1 MTEWVLNIG
10 IKMQKHIL
18 AQQIW
23 LWTICFFIG
32 LMVVVGGA
40 TRLTN
45 SGLSITEWKPIL
57 GAIPPLN
64 AADWA
69 LAFEKYKKIPE
80 YLFEHADMT
89 VETFKSIFWWEWSHR
104 FLGRFVGILW
114 FVPFA
119 YFLIRKQIV
128 AGYVGKYLILGVLG
142 GAQGVLGWYMVMSGL
157 VERVDVSQYRLAAHL
172 GLAIFL
178 LALSFWYSLE
188 LGILRG
194 WNADE
199 PAMPKRKRGVFV
211 WFVLLVIFIQI
222 LLGALVAGTDAGLAY
237 NTWPLMGDL
246 FIPDGLYD
254 LMPAWLSAFED
265 VTTIQFNHRMLAYC
279 ILILVAMQAVV
290 VFRSQNSTKQLRRS
304 LIWVKA
310 ALLVQVVLGIL
321 TLLTFVHL
329 HTALTHQIGAVIL
342 LMAMISH
349 TYKMAYEYK

>member
-1 MTEWVLNIG
+1 
-10 IKMQKHIL
+10 MQKQIL

-23 LWTICFFIG
+23 LWVICFFIG
-32 LMVVVGGA
+32 LMVLVGGA

-45 SGLSITEWKPIL
+45 SGLSITEWKPIM

-64 AADWA
+64 AEDWA
-69 LAFEKYKKIPE
+69 LAFEKYKQIPE

-89 VETFKSIFWWEWSHR
+89 VEGFKSIFWWEWSHR

-119 YFLIRKQIV
+119 YFLVRKQIV
-128 AGYVGKYLILGVLG
+128 KGYMSKFLVLGLLG

-157 VERVDVSQYRLAAHL
+157 VERTDVSQYRLAAHL

-178 LALSFWYSLE
+178 LALSFWYALE
-188 LGILRG
+188 LGTLRG
-194 WNADE
+194 LNADA
-199 PAMPKRKRGVFV
+199 PTMPNRKRGGFV
-211 WFVLLVIFIQI
+211 WFLLIVIFVQI

-265 VTTIQFNHRMLAYC
+265 VTTIQFNHRMLAYF
-279 ILILVAMQAVV
+279 IVVLVVLQAVFV
-290 VFRSQNSTKQLRRS
+290 YRSPSSGKKLRRS
-304 LIWVKA
+304 LVWMKL
-310 ALLVQVVLGIL
+310 ALLVQIILGVM
-321 TLLTFVHL
+321 TLLTFVQL

-342 LMAMISH
+342 LMTAINH
-349 TYKMAYEYK
+349 TYKSAYEYK